1 MAGRAFDLNRM
12 SSLETLAN
20 RGYTDGFYQRHH
32 TAEHQN
38 YMRGYSESAKSQYVG
53 DIVSFDAASQMAEI
67 NVKNRFV
74 VGDRLEL
81 LLPSGNQIVQLE
93 RMENLEGEAIER
105 PPAAAGRCASP
116 CRREIFRRG
125 WWRVLC
131 LEYVFLTLISGILSA
146 V

>member
-1 MAGRAFDLNRM
+1 M

-53 DIVSFDAASQMAEI
+53 DIVGFDAARQMAEI
-67 NVKNRFV
+67 SVKNRFV

-81 LLPSGNQIVQLE
+81 LLPSGNRVVQLE
-93 RMENLEGEAIER
+93 RMENLEGEAIDAAPGSGWTVR
-105 PPAAAGRCASP
+105 IPLPPGDFSQGLVARFVS
-116 CRREIFRRG
+116 
-125 WWRVLC
+125 
-131 LEYVFLTLISGILSA
+131 
-146 V
+146 